1 MSRAERDDDDRD
13 DDEFSN
19 PDDDGNS
26 PMGRGHGGG
35 ADDDFDEFEDS
46 VAGGGEPS
54 PGGKGSTQVLKNQT
68 YDEAMDLS
76 ESDGESLQPSPPYD
90 EEMEL
95 SSEGSVDDRD
105 DDDGGSPDGG
115 RGVDPAT
122 SMRQQMNSSGLYD
135 PAKYANLPVSAEIKE
150 LFQHITRYKAHNI
163 ELETRMRPFIPDYIP
178 AVGDIDPFIKIPRP
192 DGKTDN
198 L

>member
-76 ESDGESLQPSPPYD
+76 ESDGESLQPSPVGAQRMQNHGAGGAGRGNMSNRPRSDTITNQPYD

-122 SMRQQMNSSGLYD
+122 SMRHGPPSS
-135 PAKYANLPVSAEIKE
+135 
-150 LFQHITRYKAHNI
+150 T
-163 ELETRMRPFIPDYIP
+163 
-178 AVGDIDPFIKIPRP
+178 
-192 DGKTDN
+192 
-198 L
+198 